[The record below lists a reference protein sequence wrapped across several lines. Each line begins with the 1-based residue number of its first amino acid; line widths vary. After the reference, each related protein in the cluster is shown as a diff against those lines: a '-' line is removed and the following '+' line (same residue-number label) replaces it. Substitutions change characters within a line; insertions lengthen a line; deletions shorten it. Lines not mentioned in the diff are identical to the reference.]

1 MAIDAGIGSPIV
13 ADGPVSATLIPAVQ
27 IPGVAARHLVTA
39 TAMMEAVTLVML
51 ANHYLVLAV
60 MAVVFPA
67 VVAGIRIGRGGAG
80 HAGDRSDGGQG
91 NDDFRCKLHGMSPL
105 PARVTGRQETV

>member
-1 MAIDAGIGSPIV
+1 MAIDARIGSHIV
-13 ADGPVSATLIPAVQ
+13 GDGPVSATLIPAVQ

-39 TAMMEAVTLVML
+39 TVMMEAVTLVML

-80 HAGDRSDGGQG
+80 KAGNRSDSGQG
-91 NDDFRCKLHGMSPL
+91 DDEFRCRLHGVSPL
-105 PARVTGRQETV
+105 PARVTGQQETV